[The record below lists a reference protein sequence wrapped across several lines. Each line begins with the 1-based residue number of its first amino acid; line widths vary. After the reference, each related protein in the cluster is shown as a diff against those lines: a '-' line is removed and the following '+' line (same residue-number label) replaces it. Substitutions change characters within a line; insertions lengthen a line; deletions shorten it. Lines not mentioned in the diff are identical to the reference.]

1 MALEHSPSAAA
12 VAEHAHGHSHD
23 AHDHHDGHEHHEHHD
38 NFWTKYIFS
47 QDHKMIAKQFL
58 ITGIVMGFL
67 GGLMSVIFRL
77 QLAFPDTPFP
87 FMESFLGKWAKDG
100 ILDPGFYM
108 ALVTIHGTLM
118 VFFVL
123 TAGLSGTFSNL
134 LIPLQ
139 VGARDMASPFLNMLS
154 YWLFFLS
161 SAVMVASLFVETG
174 PASPGWTIYPP
185 LSALPQAMSGSGL
198 GMTLWL
204 VSMTLF
210 IIGSLMGSLN
220 YIATILNMRTEGMSM
235 TRLPLTIWAFLL
247 TAILGVLSFPVL
259 VSAVILLLFDR
270 SLGTSFYLSD
280 IYVAGQHLPNHGGSP
295 VLFQHL
301 FWFLGHPEV
310 YIILMPALGLTSEVI
325 ATNARKPIFGYRAMI
340 GSLLA
345 ISFLSF
351 IVWGHH
357 MFVTG
362 MNPFLG
368 TIFVVATLIIAI
380 PSAVKTFNYL
390 ATIWEGNLKLTPA
403 MLFALGLVSLFI
415 SGGLTGL
422 YLGNAPLDIPLHNTY
437 FVVAHF
443 HIVMGAAAIF
453 GMFCGV
459 YHWYPKMFGTMMN
472 PQLGYAHFW
481 LTFAGAYITFF
492 PMHFIGL
499 AGVPRRYYAFTE
511 FEVSKIWMDAN
522 LLITVGALIG
532 VGAQFI
538 FLYNFASSA
547 LKRTKAPQNPWR
559 SNSLEWSTPV
569 EHLHGNWPGA
579 IPTVHRWPYDYSNP
593 DAPTDYLPQHIS
605 DDDVNGGRKYWEED
619 QGDGNGPSSLHPHD
633 HSGGGVAGEP
643 VREKAP
649 EVVYYKDENKNEDIA
664 E

>member
-1 MALEHSPSAAA
+1 MALEHAPSAVAA
-12 VAEHAHGHSHD
+12 ATVHG
-23 AHDHHDGHEHHEHHD
+23 HDHHHDDHGHEHHEHHD

-87 FMESFLGKWAKDG
+87 FMEAFLGKWAKDG
-100 ILDPGFYM
+100 VLDPGFYM

-139 VGARDMASPFLNMLS
+139 IGARDMASPFLNMLS

-161 SAVMVASLFVETG
+161 SAVMVISLFVETG

-185 LSALPQAMSGSGL
+185 LSALPQAMPGSGA

-247 TAILGVLSFPVL
+247 TAVLGVLSFPVL
-259 VSAVILLLFDR
+259 VSAVILLMFDR
-270 SLGTSFYLSD
+270 LLGTSFYLSD
-280 IYVAGQHLPNHGGSP
+280 IYIGGVHLPNHGGSP

-310 YIILMPALGLTSEVI
+310 YIILMPALGMTSEVI

-345 ISFLSF
+345 ISVLSF

-443 HIVMGAAAIF
+443 HIVMGAASIF

-472 PQLGYAHFW
+472 KQLGYVHFW
-481 LTFAGAYITFF
+481 LTFASAYATFF

-499 AGVPRRYYAFTE
+499 SGVPRRYYAFTE
-511 FEVSKIWMDAN
+511 FDVAKMWLDVN
-522 LLITVGALIG
+522 VFITVAAIIG
-532 VGAQFI
+532 VFAQFI
-538 FLYNFASSA
+538 FLYNFVVSA
-547 LKRTKAPQNPWR
+547 FNRTKAPKNPWD
-559 SNSLEWSTPV
+559 SNTLEWTAPV
-569 EHLHGNWPGA
+569 EGIHGNWHGD

-593 DAPTDYLPQHIS
+593 DAPQDYLPQHIS
-605 DDDVNGGRKYWEED
+605 DEDLKNGRRYWEED
-619 QGDGNGPSSLHPHD
+619 DDYTHGSPSHHGPKPGGAAID
-633 HSGGGVAGEP
+633 EHS
-643 VREKAP
+643 REKAR
-649 EVVYYKDENKNEDIA
+649 EAVYYKEDEKDDHTTE
-664 E
+664 